1 VCYWLLLH
9 RPPTDPELQDAL
21 QVLAEYGRDALLT
34 RVTTSPE
41 FQQQY
46 RQRQSGREDPR
57 ASGLLA
63 QGLDGFG
70 DEARFVSLCY
80 EVLFGRPADPGGLDH
95 YTARLREGATRLSI
109 VGTFSDSDEFEGRV
123 RRLAPAASRIPRD
136 VQLCELANPAKWDN
150 PDWHAILRS
159 LVSVPTDQASMH
171 RKAYEYAQTIF
182 GLTRLGK
189 LDQAARVLSVGA
201 GHEVIL
207 YWLANHVGRVIATDL
222 YEGEWQSAFAREG
235 NPDVLRDP
243 AAYAPFP
250 YRKDRLVFVK
260 MEGSRLAFRDDSFDV
275 AYSLSSIEHFG
286 GVEGAR
292 RSVADMA
299 RVLKP
304 GGILALATEWCVRG
318 RAAGEVFSPEQV
330 RAIIDHPRLRLVE
343 PIDDRVWD
351 RYETEP
357 VDLRVD
363 RFQTP
368 HMLLK
373 HDEAIFTSV
382 FVFLE
387 KT

>member
-1 VCYWLLLH
+1 MGSDDVRSGPFSLLLR
-9 RPPTDPELQDAL
+9 RPAADPERQEAL
-21 QVLAEYGRDALLT
+21 QALTSPADDEATFVSRCYDALL
-34 RVTTSPE
+34 
-41 FQQQY
+41 
-46 RQRQSGREDPR
+46 
-57 ASGLLA
+57 
-63 QGLDGFG
+63 
-70 DEARFVSLCY
+70 
-80 EVLFGRPADPGGLDH
+80 GRPADPGGLAH
-95 YTARLREGATRLSI
+95 YTARLRDGATRLSI
-109 VGTFSDSDEFEGRV
+109 VETLAASDEFDGRV

-150 PDWHAILRS
+150 PEWHAILRS
-159 LVSVPTDQASMH
+159 LVAVPTDPASMH

-182 GLTRLGK
+182 GLRRLGR
-189 LDQAARVLSVGA
+189 LDPATRVLSVGA

-207 YWLANHVGRVIATDL
+207 YWLANQVGQVIATDL
-222 YEGEWQSAFAREG
+222 YDGEWRSAFAREG

-250 YRKDRLVFVK
+250 YRQDRLRFLR
-260 MEGSRLAFRDDSFDV
+260 MDGSRLGFRDASFDV
-275 AYSLSSIEHFG
+275 VYSLSSIEHFG

-304 GGILALATEWCVRG
+304 GGVLALATEWCVRG
-318 RAAGEVFSPEQV
+318 QAAGEVFSPAQV
-330 RAIIDHPRLRLVE
+330 RAILDHPCLRLVQ

-363 RFQTP
+363 RFQSP

-382 FVFLE
+382 VVFLE
-387 KT
+387 KA